1 MLSGTRKADEGKGK
15 TALWFSL
22 GRRGPRGSAAGLCL
36 LARAVAA
43 WSGGGEPPRR
53 VPGFRAASCPPRC
66 AAGGVGGAALLP
78 CLFAQPF
85 PAGSA

>member
-1 MLSGTRKADEGKGK
+1 MV
-15 TALWFSL
+15 FV
-22 GRRGPRGSAAGLCL
+22 GPAWAPRLCPGLCS
-36 LARAVAA
+36 LARAVAG
-43 WSGGGEPPRR
+43 WGGGGAPPRR
-53 VPGFRAASCPPRC
+53 VPGLQAARCLPRC